1 MCLQH
6 RPGGMQQ
13 SFGGI
18 LAVPE
23 LCSCSSAAGAV
34 APGEW
39 MGSAIAAVGDEGRDV
54 QESRSGRVGAL
65 C

>member
-1 MCLQH
+1 
-6 RPGGMQQ
+6 MQQ

-39 MGSAIAAVGDEGRDV
+39 MGSAIAAVGGEGRDV